1 MNNIYKHGL
10 PGIGVTGQQGKKGK
24 SGNSIYFGTFDSFFS
39 YIDVSALKN
48 SSIDYDDKDY
58 DITYAK
64 DEYRLDPKY
73 NEGDLLYILNSSLEN
88 SSIDCV
94 IEITED
100 LTICTSTQLANR
112 ITYEKPFTVNKNKFN
127 RLNIVGNSDNNDQ
140 SVKHGMFIAN
150 ELYNNYPINV
160 TYVVDSSNSKPV
172 KVEHL
177 NDPSID
183 VADEQYIIPERY
195 LNTEETHLY
204 LNNGRELNK
213 YTQKLNTNKE
223 VLLKLNYSSHLLE
236 IQSYLNSNM
245 SIYIDNTNIS
255 EPLDTS
261 RNLYIDNLYVRN
273 NNKGNIEALNTLYN
287 NELVLN
293 SFGNCYTLTEDNYDS
308 STQSF
313 IMNVDN
319 FFNNS
324 IDVSKGDYVYG
335 YVHMYYNYN
344 DTSIKNSGIRPCY
357 YSNYIK
363 GTFTDTTLSKVRVPK
378 TDDNGNYI
386 RDYNNES
393 YKNVVSSEIKQVL
406 INTWDT
412 STLENV
418 SYLLPETVNTST
430 FNMYKDVKGIIQ
442 TEEVEQYKV
451 YDKVTDVSSGYY
463 YKKYHIDSS
472 IVIYDGS
479 NNLQDNAK
487 FNNYFD
493 TSYYSCIDTKQ
504 FDYSDSSV
512 LKISLDKSDNDSQKY
527 RHHIIQQY
535 IGNKHGIKYF
545 SKLTRA
551 DFNYQTSEFDID
563 ASFVQVNNRD
573 LNRTLNYDDVFNITI
588 TDNTMTLEFKD
599 KLTKLYDLY
608 VYENGNKTNV
618 TLIDESAGIYKVK
631 NIAISTQDI
640 KTDVI
645 NKIDDSIFLKCI
657 YDASVISIPNTEIL
671 YTIKYNTIEDNTDYI
686 IDISTDPNKIVYNN
700 TVTYN
705 RVLKGYTEKRTIPEI
720 KMNIYNDL
728 ESLENINNSSNGIL
742 CNQFQTFMTLEI
754 DKFSNDDWGLYKE
767 YLPNPKLRIYVKN
780 KFDKPSSTADDNTIE
795 DWLFKYTLYK
805 PGIDIYNITANELDE
820 KSITK
825 ASQADKDGEFY
836 EFSIDEAMA
845 GIWYLRIYMESQ
857 NPEPYTFNLQYT
869 IDKIEIITD
878 NNHTFTLY
886 AKDINKNNLYESNT
900 LKLSI
905 APISYIASYSQDI
918 SPIQTRYLQH
928 LNAIG
933 VRKWFGSDEVTNIAI
948 MPYRYDEISQK
959 KVNNKAYKMPN
970 WNSITFK
977 NRYLQDNIKT
987 LSIFTQNI
995 NDIRTLL
1002 PNKLYKNTW
1011 LCEDTDDITENYLRL
1026 IFNSNIFTPRLLN
1039 DQYSF
1044 IYNNQRL
1051 LASQYG
1057 QLSNNSAVYIHQYN
1071 DINLRTDSLLKSMMK
1086 WNNEYE
1092 KSYHYETDNPFRGHI
1107 ETYGNGYQYL
1117 PNSADNNQYNQYM
1130 SLKEIKQQN
1139 ELQFFDLERNKVKT
1153 YDINKPDKRDA
1164 YTPPILFNQLLYQL
1178 SWCYPYYTT
1187 NNEEVQSTKSKQDEV
1202 QSQKYKQYIK
1212 QLDFDNAV
1220 TLENGVLDANK
1231 MPYNLCYNIYPRMM
1245 FNDEEQ
1251 YNVVLML
1258 RRPSVKK
1265 EGQYEFKLKDIQQKF
1280 NISQIQSINKYLYPL
1295 N

>member
-1 MNNIYKHGL
+1 MSNIYKHGL
-10 PGIGVTGQQGKKGK
+10 PGIGVTGQQGKQGK
-24 SGNSIYFGTFDSFFS
+24 SGNSIYFGTFDSFFK
-39 YIDVSALKN
+39 YIDTSTL

-58 DITYAK
+58 DITYTK

-73 NEGDLLYILNSSLEN
+73 NEGDLLYILNSSIKD

-100 LTICTSTQLANR
+100 LTTCTSTQLANK
-112 ITYEKPFTVNKNKFN
+112 ITYKKPFTVNKNKFN
-127 RLNIVGNSDNNDQ
+127 RLNIVGAGMDSAT
-140 SVKHGMFIAN
+140 KHGMFIAN

-160 TYVVDSSNSKPV
+160 KYVIDNNNKKPE
-172 KVEHL
+172 KITDL
-177 NDPSID
+177 TDQNID
-183 VADEQYIIPERY
+183 VADEPFIIPERY
-195 LNTEETHLY
+195 SDAKESYIY
-204 LNNGRELNK
+204 LNNGKEINKYKYELNTGK
-213 YTQKLNTNKE
+213 K
-223 VLLKLNYSSHLLE
+223 VLLNLNYNSRLFE

-245 SIYIDNTNIS
+245 CINTY
-255 EPLDTS
+255 DV
-261 RNLYIDNLYVRN
+261 NLYIDNLHIRN

-287 NELVLN
+287 NDLVLN
-293 SFGNCYTLTEDNYDS
+293 SYGNCYTLTEDNYDS

-319 FFNNS
+319 FFNN
-324 IDVSKGDYVYG
+324 IDVSKDDYVYG
-335 YVHMYYNYN
+335 YIHMYYNYN
-344 DTSIKNSGIRPCY
+344 DMNNKNSGVRARY

-363 GTFTDTTLSKVRVPK
+363 GTFTDTSLSKVRVPK
-378 TDDNGNYI
+378 TDDKGNYI

-393 YKNVVSSEIKQVL
+393 YKNVTSSEIKQVL

-418 SYLLPETVNTST
+418 KSLLPETVNEVT
-430 FNMYKDVKGIIQ
+430 FNIYKGVKGIIQ

-451 YDKVTDVSSGYY
+451 YDKVTDVSTGYY

-472 IVIYDGS
+472 IFIYEGKT
-479 NNLQDNAK
+479 NTLQTKAK
-487 FNNYFD
+487 FNDYFD
-493 TSYYSCIDTKQ
+493 TSYYSGIDTKQ

-512 LKISLDKSDNDSQKY
+512 LKISLDQSDNDSQKY

-535 IGNKHGIKYF
+535 IGNKYGIKYF

-563 ASFVQVNNRD
+563 ASFVQVNHKD

-588 TDNTMTLEFKD
+588 DNNVMSLEFKD

-608 VYENGNKTNV
+608 VYENGSKTNV
-618 TLIDESAGIYKVK
+618 ILNENTGIYQVK
-631 NIAISTQDI
+631 YITVSKQDI
-640 KTDVI
+640 QTDVI
-645 NKIDDSIFLKCI
+645 NKINDDKFLKCI
-657 YDASVISIPNTEIL
+657 YDGSVISIPNTEIL
-671 YTIKYNTIEDNTDYI
+671 YTIKYNTIEDNTDYT
-686 IDISTDPNKIVYNN
+686 IDESTNHDKIVYNN
-700 TVTYN
+700 MVTYN
-705 RVLKGYTEKRTIPEI
+705 RVLKGYTEKRTIPEV

-767 YLPNPKLRIYVKN
+767 YLPDPKLRIYIN
-780 KFDKPSSTADDNTIE
+780 RNISDKPSLTADDNTIKE
-795 DWLFKYTLYK
+795 WIFKYTLYK
-805 PGIDIYNITANELDE
+805 PGIDIYNITANELDDQ
-820 KSITK
+820 SIVK
-825 ASQADKDGEFY
+825 VSQTDKNEEFY
-836 EFSIDEAMA
+836 EFTIDEAMS
-845 GIWYLRIYMESQ
+845 GIWYLRIYIESQ

-869 IDKIEIITD
+869 IDKIKIITS
-878 NNHTFTLY
+878 NNHTFTLN
-886 AKDINKNNLYESNT
+886 AKDINKDNLYESNT

-905 APISYIASYSQDI
+905 APISYIASYSQNI
-918 SPIQTRYLQH
+918 SLIQTRYLQH
-928 LNAIG
+928 PNAIG
-933 VRKWFGSDEVTNIAI
+933 VRKWFGSREVTNIAI

-959 KVNNKAYKMPN
+959 KVNNKAYKIPN

-995 NDIRTLL
+995 NDINNVL
-1002 PNKLYKNTW
+1002 PSKLYKNTW

-1026 IFNSNIFTPRLLN
+1026 IFNANIFTPRLLN

-1051 LASQYG
+1051 LASQYS
-1057 QLSNNSAVYIHQYN
+1057 QLNNNSAVYIHQYN

-1086 WNNEYE
+1086 WNDEYE

-1130 SLKEIKQQN
+1130 SLKEIKKQN
-1139 ELQFFDLERNKVKT
+1139 ELQFFDLGLNKVKT
-1153 YDINKPDKRDA
+1153 YDINRPDKRDA
-1164 YTPPILFNQLLYQL
+1164 YTPPVLFNQLLYQA

-1187 NNEEVQSTKSKQDEV
+1187 NNEEVQNSKS
-1202 QSQKYKQYIK
+1202 KQYIK

-1265 EGQYEFKLKDIQQKF
+1265 EGQYEFKSKDIQQKF

>member
-1 MNNIYKHGL
+1 MSNIYKHGL

-24 SGNSIYFGTFDSFFS
+24 SGNSIYFGTFDSFFK
-39 YIDVSALKN
+39 YIDTSTLKN

-100 LTICTSTQLANR
+100 LTTCTSTQLANS
-112 ITYEKPFTVNKNKFN
+112 ITYEKPFTVNKSKFN
-127 RLNIVGNSDNNDQ
+127 RLNIVDSSDNNNQ
-140 SVKHGMFIAN
+140 SIKGMFIAN

-195 LNTEETHLY
+195 LNTGETHLY

-213 YTQKLNTNKE
+213 YTQKFNTNKE
-223 VLLKLNYSSHLLE
+223 VLLKLNYSSQLLE

-245 SIYIDNTNIS
+245 SIYINNTNIS
-255 EPLDTS
+255 ESLDVS

-324 IDVSKGDYVYG
+324 IDVSKDDYVYG

-344 DTSIKNSGIRPCY
+344 DTSTKNSGVRSCY

-363 GTFTDTTLSKVRVPK
+363 GTFTDTSLSNVRVPK

-393 YKNVVSSEIKQVL
+393 YKNVTSSEIKQVL

-418 SYLLPETVNTST
+418 RSLLPKTVNEAI
-430 FNMYKDVKGIIQ
+430 FNIYKDVKGIIQ

-451 YDKVTDVSSGYY
+451 YDKVIDVSSGYY

-472 IVIYDGS
+472 ILIYDGS

-493 TSYYSCIDTKQ
+493 TSYYSDIDTKQ
-504 FDYSDSSV
+504 FDYSDSSI
-512 LKISLDKSDNDSQKY
+512 LKISLDKFDNDSQKY

-563 ASFVQVNNRD
+563 ASFVQVHHRD
-573 LNRTLNYDDVFNITI
+573 LNRTLNYDDVFDITI
-588 TDNTMTLEFKD
+588 DTSINMTLEFKD
-599 KLTKLYDLY
+599 KLTKLYNLC
-608 VYENGNKTNV
+608 VYENGSKKNISLNTD
-618 TLIDESAGIYKVK
+618 TGICQVK
-631 NIAISTQDI
+631 NIKQSTQDI
-640 KTDVI
+640 EKDVI
-645 NKIDDSIFLKCI
+645 TKIPDDKFLKYV
-657 YDASVISIPNTEIL
+657 YDASVINIPNTEIL
-671 YTIKYNTIEDNTDYI
+671 YTIKYNTIEDDTAVDETN
-686 IDISTDPNKIVYNN
+686 STDKIVYSN

-705 RVLKGYTEKRTIPEI
+705 RIIKGYIEKRTIPDV

-767 YLPNPKLRIYVKN
+767 YLPDPKLRIYINKN
-780 KFDKPSSTADDNTIE
+780 ISDKPSLTADDNKIKE
-795 DWLFKYTLYK
+795 WIFKYTLYK
-805 PGIDIYNITANELDE
+805 PGIDIYNISANELDNQD
-820 KSITK
+820 ITK
-825 ASQADKDGEFY
+825 ELQRDSDGEYY
-836 EFSIDEAMA
+836 EFNINEAMS
-845 GIWYLRIYMESQ
+845 GIWYLRIYIESQ
-857 NPEPYTFNLQYT
+857 NPEPYTFNLQYN
-869 IDKIEIITD
+869 IDKIKIITSD
-878 NNHTFTLY
+878 NKYTFTLK
-886 AKDINKNNLYESNT
+886 AKDINKDNLYESNM

-905 APISYIASYSQDI
+905 APISYIASYAQNMSA
-918 SPIQTRYLQH
+918 IQTRYLQH
-928 LNAIG
+928 PNAIG

-959 KVNNKAYKMPN
+959 KVNNKAYKIPN
-970 WNSITFK
+970 WNSISFK

-995 NDIRTLL
+995 NDINNVL
-1002 PNKLYKNTW
+1002 PSKLYKNTW

-1051 LASQYG
+1051 LASQYS

-1086 WNNEYE
+1086 WNDEYE

-1117 PNSADNNQYNQYM
+1117 PNSADNSQYNQYM
-1130 SLKEIKQQN
+1130 SLKDVRQQN
-1139 ELQFFDLERNKVKT
+1139 ELQFFDLGRNKVKT

-1164 YTPPILFNQLLYQL
+1164 YTPPVLFNQLLYQA

-1187 NNEEVQSTKSKQDEV
+1187 NNEEVQNSKS
-1202 QSQKYKQYIK
+1202 KQYIK

-1220 TLENGVLDANK
+1220 TLENGVLDVNK

-1258 RRPSVKK
+1258 RRPSVIK

>member
-1 MNNIYKHGL
+1 MSNIYKHGL

-39 YIDVSALKN
+39 YIDASTFKN

-58 DITYAK
+58 DITYTL
-64 DEYRLDPKY
+64 DTCVLDPKY
-73 NEGDLLYILNSSLEN
+73 NEGDLLYILNSSLKD

-100 LTICTSTQLANR
+100 LTTCTSTQLANS

-127 RLNIVGNSDNNDQ
+127 RLNIVGAGMDS
-140 SVKHGMFIAN
+140 STKHGMFTAN

-160 TYVVDSSNSKPV
+160 KYVVNNSNSKPV
-172 KVEHL
+172 KVDDL
-177 NDPSID
+177 TDSNID
-183 VADEQYIIPERY
+183 VVDEPYIIPERY
-195 LNTEETHLY
+195 LNTNERYLY
-204 LNNGRELNK
+204 LNNGREINK
-213 YTQKLNTNKE
+213 YTQVLNTCKK
-223 VLLKLNYSSHLLE
+223 VLLNLNYNSRLLE

-245 SIYIDNTNIS
+245 SISTTN
-255 EPLDTS
+255 
-261 RNLYIDNLYVRN
+261 NLYIDNLHIRN

-293 SFGNCYTLTEDNYDS
+293 SFGNCYTLTEDNYDPS
-308 STQSF
+308 IQSF
-313 IMNVDN
+313 IMNIDD

-324 IDVSKGDYVYG
+324 IDVSKDDYIYG
-335 YVHMYYNYN
+335 YIHMYYNYN
-344 DTSIKNSGIRPCY
+344 DMNNKNSGVRSRY

-363 GTFTDTTLSKVRVPK
+363 GTFTDTSLSKVRVPK

-386 RDYNNES
+386 RNYNNKK
-393 YKNVVSSEIKQVL
+393 YKNVTSSEIKQIL

-418 SYLLPETVNTST
+418 KYLLPETVNDAI
-430 FNMYKDVKGIIQ
+430 FNIYKDVKGIIQ

-451 YDKVTDVSSGYY
+451 YDKVIDVSSGYY

-472 IVIYDGS
+472 IFIYNGKT
-479 NNLQDNAK
+479 NTLQTDAK
-487 FNNYFD
+487 FNDYFD
-493 TSYYSCIDTKQ
+493 TSYYSGIDTKQ

-545 SKLTRA
+545 SKLTRV

-588 TDNTMTLEFKD
+588 DNNVMSLEFKD
-599 KLTKLYDLY
+599 KLTKLYNLY
-608 VYENGNKTNV
+608 VYENGSKTNV
-618 TLIDESAGIYKVK
+618 ILNENTGIYQVK
-631 NIAISTQDI
+631 NIVVSKQDI
-640 KTDVI
+640 QTDVI
-645 NKIDDSIFLKCI
+645 NKINDDKFLKCI
-657 YDASVISIPNTEIL
+657 YDGSVISIPNTEIL
-671 YTIKYNTIEDNTDYI
+671 YTIKYNTIEDNTDYT
-686 IDISTDPNKIVYNN
+686 IDESTNHDKIVYNN
-700 TVTYN
+700 MVTYN
-705 RVLKGYTEKRTIPEI
+705 RVLKGYTEKRTIPEV

-767 YLPNPKLRIYVKN
+767 YLQDPKLRIYINKN
-780 KFDKPSSTADDNTIE
+780 ISDKPSLTADDNTIKE
-795 DWLFKYTLYK
+795 WIFKYTLYK
-805 PGIDIYNITANELDE
+805 PGIDIYNITANELDD

-825 ASQADKDGEFY
+825 DSQKDGTDEFY
-836 EFSIDEAMA
+836 EFTIDEAMS

-869 IDKIEIITD
+869 IDKIQIITSD
-878 NNHTFTLY
+878 NKHTFTLK
-886 AKDINKNNLYESNT
+886 AKDINKDNLYESNT

-905 APISYIASYSQDI
+905 APISYIASYAQNI

-928 LNAIG
+928 VNAIG
-933 VRKWFGSDEVTNIAI
+933 VRKWFGSNDVTNIAI

-959 KVNNKAYKMPN
+959 KVNNKAYKIPN
-970 WNSITFK
+970 WNSISFK

-995 NDIRTLL
+995 NDINNVL
-1002 PNKLYKNTW
+1002 PSKLYKNTW

-1051 LASQYG
+1051 LASQYS

-1086 WNNEYE
+1086 WNDEYE
-1092 KSYHYETDNPFRGHI
+1092 KSYHYKTDNPFRGHI

-1117 PNSADNNQYNQYM
+1117 PNSADNSQYNQYM

-1139 ELQFFDLERNKVKT
+1139 ELQFFDLGRNKVKT

-1164 YTPPILFNQLLYQL
+1164 YTPPVLFNQLLYQA

-1187 NNEEVQSTKSKQDEV
+1187 NNEEVQGSKS
-1202 QSQKYKQYIK
+1202 KQYIK
-1212 QLDFDNAV
+1212 QLDFDNAA
-1220 TLENGVLDANK
+1220 TLENGVLDVNK

-1265 EGQYEFKLKDIQQKF
+1265 EGQYEFNSKDIQQKF

>member
-24 SGNSIYFGTFDSFFS
+24 SGNSIYFGTFDSFFK
-39 YIDVSALKN
+39 YIDTSTL

-73 NEGDLLYILNSSLEN
+73 NEGDLLYILNSSLKD

-100 LTICTSTQLANR
+100 LTTCTSTQLANK
-112 ITYEKPFTVNKNKFN
+112 ITYRKPFTVNKNKFN
-127 RLNIVGNSDNNDQ
+127 RLNIVGAGMDSATT
-140 SVKHGMFIAN
+140 HGMFIAN

-160 TYVVDSSNSKPV
+160 KYVIDNNNKKPE
-172 KVEHL
+172 KITDL
-177 NDPSID
+177 TDQNID
-183 VADEQYIIPERY
+183 VADEPFIIPERY
-195 LNTEETHLY
+195 SDAKEAYIY
-204 LNNGRELNK
+204 LNNGKEINKYKYELNTGK
-213 YTQKLNTNKE
+213 K
-223 VLLKLNYSSHLLE
+223 VLLNLNYNSRLFE

-245 SIYIDNTNIS
+245 CINTYDI
-255 EPLDTS
+255 
-261 RNLYIDNLYVRN
+261 NLYIDNLHIRN

-287 NELVLN
+287 NDLVLN
-293 SFGNCYTLTEDNYDS
+293 SYGNCYTLTEDNYDS

-313 IMNVDN
+313 TMNIDD
-319 FFNNS
+319 FFNN
-324 IDVSKGDYVYG
+324 IDVSKDDYVYG
-335 YVHMYYNYN
+335 YIHMYYNYN
-344 DTSIKNSGIRPCY
+344 DMNNKNSGVRARY

-363 GTFTDTTLSKVRVPK
+363 GTFTDTSLSKVRVPK

-393 YKNVVSSEIKQVL
+393 YKNVTSSEIKQVL

-418 SYLLPETVNTST
+418 SSLLPKTVNEAI
-430 FNMYKDVKGIIQ
+430 FNIYKDVKGIIQ

-451 YDKVTDVSSGYY
+451 YDKVIDVSSGYY

-472 IVIYDGS
+472 ILIYDGS
-479 NNLQDNAK
+479 NNLQANAK
-487 FNNYFD
+487 FNDYFD
-493 TSYYSCIDTKQ
+493 TSYYSDIDTKQ
-504 FDYSDSSV
+504 FDYSDSSI

-563 ASFVQVNNRD
+563 ASFVQVHNRD
-573 LNRTLNYDDVFNITI
+573 LNRTLNYDDVFDITI
-588 TDNTMTLEFKD
+588 DTSISMTLEFKD
-599 KLTKLYDLY
+599 KLTKLCNLC
-608 VYENGNKTNV
+608 VYENGSKKTISLN
-618 TLIDESAGIYKVK
+618 TDTGICQVEKIK
-631 NIAISTQDI
+631 QSTQDI
-640 KTDVI
+640 EKDVI
-645 NKIDDSIFLKCI
+645 KKIPDDKFLKYV
-657 YDASVISIPNTEIL
+657 YDASVINIPNTEIL
-671 YTIKYNTIEDNTDYI
+671 YTIKYNTIEDDTAVDETN
-686 IDISTDPNKIVYNN
+686 STDKIVYSN

-705 RVLKGYTEKRTIPEI
+705 RIIKGYIEKRTIPDI

-767 YLPNPKLRIYVKN
+767 YLPDPKLRIYINKN
-780 KFDKPSSTADDNTIE
+780 ISDKPSLSADDNTIKE
-795 DWLFKYTLYK
+795 WIFKYTLYK
-805 PGIDIYNITANELDE
+805 PGIDIYNISANELDNQD
-820 KSITK
+820 ITK
-825 ASQADKDGEFY
+825 ELQGDSDGEYY
-836 EFSIDEAMA
+836 EFNIDEAMS

-869 IDKIEIITD
+869 IDKIQIITSD
-878 NNHTFTLY
+878 NKHTFTLK
-886 AKDINKNNLYESNT
+886 AKDINKDNLYESNM

-905 APISYIASYSQDI
+905 APISYIASYAQNI
-918 SPIQTRYLQH
+918 SAIQTRYLQH
-928 LNAIG
+928 PNAIG
-933 VRKWFGSDEVTNIAI
+933 VRKWFGSDEVINIAI

-959 KVNNKAYKMPN
+959 KVNNKAYKIPN
-970 WNSITFK
+970 WNSISFK

-995 NDIRTLL
+995 NDIHTLL

-1026 IFNSNIFTPRLLN
+1026 IFNANIFTPRLLN

-1051 LASQYG
+1051 LASQYS

-1086 WNNEYE
+1086 WNDEYE

-1117 PNSADNNQYNQYM
+1117 PNSADNSKYNQYM
-1130 SLKEIKQQN
+1130 SLKDVRQQN
-1139 ELQFFDLERNKVKT
+1139 ELQFFDLGRNKVKT

-1164 YTPPILFNQLLYQL
+1164 YTPPVLFNQLLYQL

-1187 NNEEVQSTKSKQDEV
+1187 NNEEVQNSKS
-1202 QSQKYKQYIK
+1202 KQYIK

-1220 TLENGVLDANK
+1220 TLENGVLDVNK

-1258 RRPSVKK
+1258 RRPSVIK

>member
-1 MNNIYKHGL
+1 MSYIYKHGL
-10 PGIGVTGQQGKKGK
+10 PGIGVTGQQGKQGK
-24 SGNSIYFGTFDSFFS
+24 SGNSIYFGTFDSFFK
-39 YIDVSALKN
+39 YIDTSTL

-73 NEGDLLYILNSSLEN
+73 NEGDLLYILNSSLKD

-100 LTICTSTQLANR
+100 LTTCTSTQLANN
-112 ITYEKPFTVNKNKFN
+112 IKYENPFTVNKSKFN
-127 RLNIVGNSDNNDQ
+127 RLNIVGSRNNKDH
-140 SVKHGMFIAN
+140 SIKHGMFMAN

-160 TYVVDSSNSKPV
+160 TYVVDSINSKPV
-172 KVEHL
+172 KVEDL

-183 VADEQYIIPERY
+183 VADEPFIIPKRY

-204 LNNGRELNK
+204 LNNGREINK
-213 YTQKLNTNKE
+213 YTQKLNTNKGE
-223 VLLKLNYSSHLLE
+223 VLLNLNSSSHLLE

-255 EPLDTS
+255 DPLDPLDPSDAS

-293 SFGNCYTLTEDNYDS
+293 SYGNCYTLTEDNYDS

-313 IMNVDN
+313 TMNIDD
-319 FFNNS
+319 FFNN
-324 IDVSKGDYVYG
+324 IDVSKDDYVYG
-335 YVHMYYNYN
+335 YIHMYYNYN
-344 DTSIKNSGIRPCY
+344 DMNNKNSGVRTRY

-363 GTFTDTTLSKVRVPK
+363 GTFTDTSLSKVRVPK
-378 TDDNGNYI
+378 TDNNGNYI

-393 YKNVVSSEIKQVL
+393 YKNITSSEIKQVL

-418 SYLLPETVNTST
+418 RSLLPKTVNDAI
-430 FNMYKDVKGIIQ
+430 FNIYKDVRGIIQ

-451 YDKVTDVSSGYY
+451 YDKVIDVSSGYY

-472 IVIYDGS
+472 IFIYDGS
-479 NNLQDNAK
+479 NNLQANAK
-487 FNNYFD
+487 FNDYFD
-493 TSYYSCIDTKQ
+493 TSYYSGIDTKQ

-535 IGNKHGIKYF
+535 IGNKYGIKYF
-545 SKLTRA
+545 SKLTYA

-563 ASFVQVNNRD
+563 SSFIQVNHKD
-573 LNRTLNYDDVFNITI
+573 LNKTLNYEDVFNITI
-588 TDNTMTLEFKD
+588 DGNIMTLEFKD
-599 KLTKLYDLY
+599 KLTELYNLC
-608 VYENGNKTNV
+608 VYENSSKKDITVNKDT
-618 TLIDESAGIYKVK
+618 GICQVK
-631 NIAISTQDI
+631 NIKQSTQDI
-640 KTDVI
+640 EKDVI
-645 NKIDDSIFLKCI
+645 TKIPGDKFLKYV
-657 YDASVISIPNTEIL
+657 YDASVISIPNTEVL
-671 YTIKYNTIEDNTDYI
+671 YTIKYNTIEDDTAVDETN
-686 IDISTDPNKIVYNN
+686 STDKIVYSN

-705 RVLKGYTEKRTIPEI
+705 RIIKGYTEKRTIPNI

-754 DKFSNDDWGLYKE
+754 DKFSNDDWGLYKV
-767 YLPNPKLRIYVKN
+767 YLQNPTLRIYINKN
-780 KFDKPSSTADDNTIE
+780 ISDKPSLTADDNTIKE
-795 DWLFKYTLYK
+795 WIFKYTLYK
-805 PGIDIYNITANELDE
+805 PGIDIYNISANELDNQN
-820 KSITK
+820 ITK
-825 ASQADKDGEFY
+825 ELQSDTDGDFY
-836 EFSIDEAMA
+836 EFTIDEAMS

-869 IDKIEIITD
+869 IDKIKIVTS
-878 NNHTFTLY
+878 NNKTFKLK
-886 AKDINKNNLYESNT
+886 AKDINKGNLYESNT

-905 APISYIASYSQDI
+905 APISYIASYAQNI

-928 LNAIG
+928 VNAIG
-933 VRKWFGSDEVTNIAI
+933 VRKWFGSNDVTNIAI

-959 KVNNKAYKMPN
+959 KVNNKAYKIPN
-970 WNSITFK
+970 WNSISFK

-995 NDIRTLL
+995 NDINNVL
-1002 PNKLYKNTW
+1002 PSKLYKNTW

-1051 LASQYG
+1051 LASQYS

-1086 WNNEYE
+1086 WNDEYE

-1117 PNSADNNQYNQYM
+1117 PNSADNSQYNQYM

-1139 ELQFFDLERNKVKT
+1139 ELQFFDLGLNKVKT
-1153 YDINKPDKRDA
+1153 YDINRPDKRDA
-1164 YTPPILFNQLLYQL
+1164 YTPPILFNQLLYQA

-1187 NNEEVQSTKSKQDEV
+1187 NNEEIQNSKS
-1202 QSQKYKQYIK
+1202 KQYIK

-1220 TLENGVLDANK
+1220 TLENGVLDVNK

-1258 RRPSVKK
+1258 RRPSIKK
-1265 EGQYEFKLKDIQQKF
+1265 EGQYEFKSKDIQQKF

>member
-1 MNNIYKHGL
+1 MSYTYKHGL
-10 PGIGVTGQQGKKGK
+10 PGIGVTGQQGKQGK
-24 SGNSIYFGTFDSFFS
+24 SGNSIYFGTFDSFFK
-39 YIDVSALKN
+39 YIDTSTL

-73 NEGDLLYILNSSLEN
+73 NEGDLLYILNSSIKD

-100 LTICTSTQLANR
+100 LTTCTSTQLANK
-112 ITYEKPFTVNKNKFN
+112 ITYKKPFTVNKNKFN
-127 RLNIVGNSDNNDQ
+127 RLNIVGAGMDSAT
-140 SVKHGMFIAN
+140 KHGMFIAN

-160 TYVVDSSNSKPV
+160 KYVIDNNNKKPE
-172 KVEHL
+172 KITDL
-177 NDPSID
+177 TDQNID
-183 VADEQYIIPERY
+183 VADEPFIIPERY
-195 LNTEETHLY
+195 SDAKESYIY
-204 LNNGRELNK
+204 LNNGKEINKYKYELNTGK
-213 YTQKLNTNKE
+213 K
-223 VLLKLNYSSHLLE
+223 VLLNLNYNSRLFE

-245 SIYIDNTNIS
+245 CINTY
-255 EPLDTS
+255 DV
-261 RNLYIDNLYVRN
+261 NLYIDNLHIRN

-287 NELVLN
+287 NDLVLN
-293 SFGNCYTLTEDNYDS
+293 SYGNCYTLTEDNYDS

-313 IMNVDN
+313 IMIVDN
-319 FFNNS
+319 FFNN
-324 IDVSKGDYVYG
+324 IDVSKDDYVYG
-335 YVHMYYNYN
+335 YIHMYYNYN
-344 DTSIKNSGIRPCY
+344 DMNNKNSGVRARY

-363 GTFTDTTLSKVRVPK
+363 GTFTDTSLSKVRVPK
-378 TDDNGNYI
+378 TDDKGNYI

-393 YKNVVSSEIKQVL
+393 YKNVTSSEIKQVL

-418 SYLLPETVNTST
+418 KSLLPETVNEVT
-430 FNMYKDVKGIIQ
+430 FNIYKGVKGIIQ

-451 YDKVTDVSSGYY
+451 YDKVTDVSTGYY

-472 IVIYDGS
+472 IFIYEGKT
-479 NNLQDNAK
+479 NTLQTKAK
-487 FNNYFD
+487 FNDYFD
-493 TSYYSCIDTKQ
+493 TSYYSGIDTKQ

-512 LKISLDKSDNDSQKY
+512 LKISLDQYDNDSQKY

-535 IGNKHGIKYF
+535 IGNKYGIKYF

-563 ASFVQVNNRD
+563 ASFVQVNHKD

-588 TDNTMTLEFKD
+588 DNNVMSLEFKD

-608 VYENGNKTNV
+608 VYENGSKTNV
-618 TLIDESAGIYKVK
+618 ILNENTGIYQVK
-631 NIAISTQDI
+631 YITVSKQDI
-640 KTDVI
+640 QTDVI
-645 NKIDDSIFLKCI
+645 NKINDDKFLKCI
-657 YDASVISIPNTEIL
+657 YDGSVISIPNTEIL
-671 YTIKYNTIEDNTDYI
+671 YTIKYNTIEDNTDYT
-686 IDISTDPNKIVYNN
+686 IDESTNHDKIVYNN
-700 TVTYN
+700 MVTYN
-705 RVLKGYTEKRTIPEI
+705 RVLKGYTEKRTIPEV

-767 YLPNPKLRIYVKN
+767 YLPDPKLRIYIN
-780 KFDKPSSTADDNTIE
+780 RNISDKPSLTADDNTIKE
-795 DWLFKYTLYK
+795 WIFKYTLYK
-805 PGIDIYNITANELDE
+805 PDIDIYNITANELDDQ
-820 KSITK
+820 SIVK
-825 ASQADKDGEFY
+825 VSQTDKNEEFY
-836 EFSIDEAMA
+836 EFTIDEAMS

-869 IDKIEIITD
+869 IDKIKIITS
-878 NNHTFTLY
+878 NNHTFTLN
-886 AKDINKNNLYESNT
+886 AKDINKDNLYESNT

-905 APISYIASYSQDI
+905 APISYIASYSQNI
-918 SPIQTRYLQH
+918 SLIQTRYLQH
-928 LNAIG
+928 PNAIG
-933 VRKWFGSDEVTNIAI
+933 VRKWFGSREVTNIAI

-959 KVNNKAYKMPN
+959 KVNNKAYKIPN

-995 NDIRTLL
+995 NDINNVL
-1002 PNKLYKNTW
+1002 PSKLYKNTW

-1026 IFNSNIFTPRLLN
+1026 IFNANIFTPRLLN

-1051 LASQYG
+1051 LASQYS
-1057 QLSNNSAVYIHQYN
+1057 QLNNNSAVYIHQYN

-1086 WNNEYE
+1086 WNDEYE

-1130 SLKEIKQQN
+1130 SLKEIKKQN
-1139 ELQFFDLERNKVKT
+1139 ELQFFDLGLNKVKT
-1153 YDINKPDKRDA
+1153 YDINRPDKRDA
-1164 YTPPILFNQLLYQL
+1164 YTPPVLFNQLLYQT

-1187 NNEEVQSTKSKQDEV
+1187 NNEEVQNSKS
-1202 QSQKYKQYIK
+1202 KQYIK

-1265 EGQYEFKLKDIQQKF
+1265 EGQYEFKSKDIQQKF
-1280 NISQIQSINKYLYPL
+1280 NISQIQSINKFLYPL

>member
-1 MNNIYKHGL
+1 MSYTYKHGL
-10 PGIGVTGQQGKKGK
+10 PGIGVTGQQGKQGK
-24 SGNSIYFGTFDSFFS
+24 SGNSIYFGTFDSFFK
-39 YIDVSALKN
+39 YIDTSTL

-73 NEGDLLYILNSSLEN
+73 NEGDLLYILNSSIKD

-100 LTICTSTQLANR
+100 LTTCTSTQLANK
-112 ITYEKPFTVNKNKFN
+112 ITYKKPFTVNKNKFN
-127 RLNIVGNSDNNDQ
+127 RLNIVGAGMDSAT
-140 SVKHGMFIAN
+140 KHGMFIAN

-160 TYVVDSSNSKPV
+160 KYVIDNNNKKPE
-172 KVEHL
+172 KITDL
-177 NDPSID
+177 TDQNID
-183 VADEQYIIPERY
+183 VADEPFIIPERY
-195 LNTEETHLY
+195 SDAKESYIY
-204 LNNGRELNK
+204 LNNGKEINKYKYELNTGK
-213 YTQKLNTNKE
+213 K
-223 VLLKLNYSSHLLE
+223 VLLNLNYNSRLFE

-245 SIYIDNTNIS
+245 CINTY
-255 EPLDTS
+255 DV
-261 RNLYIDNLYVRN
+261 NLYIDNLHIRN

-287 NELVLN
+287 NDLVLN
-293 SFGNCYTLTEDNYDS
+293 SYGNCYTLTEDNYDS

-319 FFNNS
+319 FFNN
-324 IDVSKGDYVYG
+324 IDVSKDDYVYG
-335 YVHMYYNYN
+335 YIHMYYNYN
-344 DTSIKNSGIRPCY
+344 DMNNKNSGVRARY

-363 GTFTDTTLSKVRVPK
+363 GTFTDTSLSKVRVPK
-378 TDDNGNYI
+378 TDDKGNYI

-393 YKNVVSSEIKQVL
+393 YKNVTSSEIKQVL

-418 SYLLPETVNTST
+418 KSLLPETVNEVT
-430 FNMYKDVKGIIQ
+430 FNIYKGVKGIIQ

-451 YDKVTDVSSGYY
+451 YDKVTDVSTGYY

-472 IVIYDGS
+472 IFIYEGKT
-479 NNLQDNAK
+479 NTLQTKAK
-487 FNNYFD
+487 FNDYFD
-493 TSYYSCIDTKQ
+493 TSYYSGIDTKQ

-512 LKISLDKSDNDSQKY
+512 LKISLDQYDNDSQKY

-535 IGNKHGIKYF
+535 IGNKYGIKYF

-563 ASFVQVNNRD
+563 ASFVQVNHKD

-588 TDNTMTLEFKD
+588 DNNVMSLEFKD

-608 VYENGNKTNV
+608 VYENGSKTNV
-618 TLIDESAGIYKVK
+618 ILNENTGIYQVK
-631 NIAISTQDI
+631 YITVSKQDI
-640 KTDVI
+640 QTDVI
-645 NKIDDSIFLKCI
+645 NKINDDKFLKCI
-657 YDASVISIPNTEIL
+657 YDGSVISIPNTEIL
-671 YTIKYNTIEDNTDYI
+671 YTIKYNTIEDNTDYT
-686 IDISTDPNKIVYNN
+686 IDESTNHDKIVYNN
-700 TVTYN
+700 MVTYN
-705 RVLKGYTEKRTIPEI
+705 RVLKGYTEKRTIPEV

-767 YLPNPKLRIYVKN
+767 YLPDPKLRIYIN
-780 KFDKPSSTADDNTIE
+780 RNISDKPSLTADDNTIKE
-795 DWLFKYTLYK
+795 WIFKYTLYK
-805 PGIDIYNITANELDE
+805 PGIDIYNITANELDDQ
-820 KSITK
+820 SIVK
-825 ASQADKDGEFY
+825 VSQTDGDEEFY
-836 EFSIDEAMA
+836 EFTIDEAMS

-869 IDKIEIITD
+869 IDKIKIITS
-878 NNHTFTLY
+878 NNHTFTLN
-886 AKDINKNNLYESNT
+886 AKDINKDNLYESNT

-905 APISYIASYSQDI
+905 APISYIASYSQNI
-918 SPIQTRYLQH
+918 SLIQTRYLQH
-928 LNAIG
+928 PNAIG
-933 VRKWFGSDEVTNIAI
+933 VRKWFGSREVTNIAI

-959 KVNNKAYKMPN
+959 KVNNKAYKIPN

-995 NDIRTLL
+995 NDINNVL
-1002 PNKLYKNTW
+1002 PSKLYKNTW

-1026 IFNSNIFTPRLLN
+1026 IFNANIFTPRLLN

-1051 LASQYG
+1051 LASQYS
-1057 QLSNNSAVYIHQYN
+1057 QLNNNSAVYIHQYN

-1086 WNNEYE
+1086 WNDEYE

-1130 SLKEIKQQN
+1130 SLKEIKKQN
-1139 ELQFFDLERNKVKT
+1139 ELQFFDLGLNKVKT
-1153 YDINKPDKRDA
+1153 YDINRPDKRDA
-1164 YTPPILFNQLLYQL
+1164 YTPPVLFNQLLYQA

-1187 NNEEVQSTKSKQDEV
+1187 NNEEVQNSKS
-1202 QSQKYKQYIK
+1202 KQYIK

-1265 EGQYEFKLKDIQQKF
+1265 EGQYEFKSKDIQQKF

>member
-1 MNNIYKHGL
+1 MSYTYKHGL
-10 PGIGVTGQQGKKGK
+10 PGIGVTGQQGKQGK
-24 SGNSIYFGTFDSFFS
+24 SGNSIYFGTFDSFFK
-39 YIDVSALKN
+39 YIDTSTL

-73 NEGDLLYILNSSLEN
+73 NEGDLLYILNSSIKD

-100 LTICTSTQLANR
+100 LTTCTSTQLANK
-112 ITYEKPFTVNKNKFN
+112 ITYKKPFTVNKNKFN
-127 RLNIVGNSDNNDQ
+127 RLNIVGAGMDSAT
-140 SVKHGMFIAN
+140 KHGMFIAN

-160 TYVVDSSNSKPV
+160 KYVIDNNNKKPE
-172 KVEHL
+172 KITDL
-177 NDPSID
+177 TDQNID
-183 VADEQYIIPERY
+183 VADEPFIIPERY
-195 LNTEETHLY
+195 SDAKESYIY
-204 LNNGRELNK
+204 LNNGKEINKYKYELNTGK
-213 YTQKLNTNKE
+213 K
-223 VLLKLNYSSHLLE
+223 VLLNLNYNSRLFE

-245 SIYIDNTNIS
+245 CINTY
-255 EPLDTS
+255 DV
-261 RNLYIDNLYVRN
+261 NLYIDNLHIRN

-287 NELVLN
+287 NDLVLN
-293 SFGNCYTLTEDNYDS
+293 SYGNCYTLTEDNYDS

-313 IMNVDN
+313 IMIVDN
-319 FFNNS
+319 FFNN
-324 IDVSKGDYVYG
+324 IDVSKDDYVYG
-335 YVHMYYNYN
+335 YIHMYYNYN
-344 DTSIKNSGIRPCY
+344 DMNNKNSGVRARY

-363 GTFTDTTLSKVRVPK
+363 GTFTDTSLSKVRVPK
-378 TDDNGNYI
+378 TDDKGNYI

-393 YKNVVSSEIKQVL
+393 YKNVTSSEIKQVL

-418 SYLLPETVNTST
+418 KSLLPETVNEVT
-430 FNMYKDVKGIIQ
+430 FNIYKGVKGIIQ

-451 YDKVTDVSSGYY
+451 YDKVTDVSTGYY

-472 IVIYDGS
+472 IFIYEGKT
-479 NNLQDNAK
+479 NTLQTKAK
-487 FNNYFD
+487 FNDYFD
-493 TSYYSCIDTKQ
+493 TSYYSGIDTKQ

-512 LKISLDKSDNDSQKY
+512 LKISLDQYDNDSQKY

-535 IGNKHGIKYF
+535 IGNKYGIKYF

-563 ASFVQVNNRD
+563 ASFVQVNHKD

-588 TDNTMTLEFKD
+588 DNNVMSLEFKD

-608 VYENGNKTNV
+608 VYENGSKTNV
-618 TLIDESAGIYKVK
+618 ILNENTGIYQVK
-631 NIAISTQDI
+631 YITVSKQDI
-640 KTDVI
+640 QTDVI
-645 NKIDDSIFLKCI
+645 NKINDDKFLKCI
-657 YDASVISIPNTEIL
+657 YDGSVISIPNTEIL
-671 YTIKYNTIEDNTDYI
+671 YTIKYNTIEDNTDYT
-686 IDISTDPNKIVYNN
+686 IDESTNHDKIVYNN
-700 TVTYN
+700 MVTYN
-705 RVLKGYTEKRTIPEI
+705 RVLKGYTEKRTIPEV

-767 YLPNPKLRIYVKN
+767 YLPDPKLRIYIN
-780 KFDKPSSTADDNTIE
+780 RNISDKPSLTADDNTIKE
-795 DWLFKYTLYK
+795 WIFKYTLYK
-805 PGIDIYNITANELDE
+805 PDIDIYNITANELDDQ
-820 KSITK
+820 SIVK
-825 ASQADKDGEFY
+825 VSQTDKNEEFY
-836 EFSIDEAMA
+836 EFTIDEAMS
-845 GIWYLRIYMESQ
+845 GIWYLRIYIESQ

-869 IDKIEIITD
+869 IDKIKIITS
-878 NNHTFTLY
+878 NNHTFTLN
-886 AKDINKNNLYESNT
+886 AKDINKDNLYESNT

-905 APISYIASYSQDI
+905 APISYIASYSQNI
-918 SPIQTRYLQH
+918 SLIQTRYLQH
-928 LNAIG
+928 PNAIG
-933 VRKWFGSDEVTNIAI
+933 VRKWFGSREVTNIAI

-959 KVNNKAYKMPN
+959 KVNNKAYKIPN

-995 NDIRTLL
+995 NDINNVL
-1002 PNKLYKNTW
+1002 PSKLYKNTW

-1026 IFNSNIFTPRLLN
+1026 IFNANIFTPRLLN

-1051 LASQYG
+1051 LASQYS
-1057 QLSNNSAVYIHQYN
+1057 QLNNNSAVYIHQYN

-1086 WNNEYE
+1086 WNDEYE

-1130 SLKEIKQQN
+1130 SLKEIKKQN
-1139 ELQFFDLERNKVKT
+1139 ELQFFDLGLNKVKT
-1153 YDINKPDKRDA
+1153 YDINRPDKRDA
-1164 YTPPILFNQLLYQL
+1164 YTPPVLFNQLLYQA

-1187 NNEEVQSTKSKQDEV
+1187 NNEEVQNSKS
-1202 QSQKYKQYIK
+1202 KQYIK

-1265 EGQYEFKLKDIQQKF
+1265 EGQYEFKSKDIQQKF